1 MLTQPA
7 NVILFMVAFLFS
19 TTALPG
25 RSYKPSRF
33 RPYNEPFVVH
43 CISTFQNDYADRL
56 ILVLQGYFHQQN
68 AKIKLLDRDP
78 ISPQD
83 LMQDLR
89 GDRNPKRFIYLGQV
103 VPHRATMV
111 VATHLNRPPN
121 SDSSRKFVLLSIL
134 RPPRAVPQSSDAPD
148 VFIHGYADVA
158 GLEDIED
165 QLRNTVNPASHD
177 PQFGH
182 VLSIEGVF
190 ETLSRM

>member
-43 CISTFQNDYADRL
+43 SVSKFQDEYADRL
-56 ILVLQGYFHQQN
+56 ILVLQAYFHQQY

-78 ISPQD
+78 ISLQD
-83 LMQDLR
+83 LKQDLR
-89 GDRNPKRFIYLGQV
+89 GDRNPKRFIHLGQV
-103 VPHRATMV
+103 VPHRANMV
-111 VATHLNRPPN
+111 VATYLNRPPN
-121 SDSSRKFVLLSIL
+121 SDGSRKFVLLSIL
-134 RPPRAVPQSSDAPD
+134 RPQSSDAPH

-165 QLRNTVNPASHD
+165 QLRNTVNSASDD